1 MKEIKA
7 YVEREQVDAVVDALE
22 AAGAPE
28 VTIVRVEVAGTDVR
42 PELVN
47 VLRVPPVRRNPR
59 LMKLELVC
67 ADEEAEHYA
76 AVIHR
81 FISTGGHG
89 HIAISEVDLHE

>member
-7 YVEREQVDAVVDALE
+7 YVEREQVDAPVDALE
-22 AAGAPE
+22 VAGAPE
-28 VTIVRVEVAGTDVR
+28 VTIVRVEVAGADVR

-47 VLRVPPVRRNPR
+47 VLRVPPLRRNPH

-81 FISTGGHG
+81 FTGTAGHG
-89 HIAISEVDLHE
+89 HIAVSDVDLRE